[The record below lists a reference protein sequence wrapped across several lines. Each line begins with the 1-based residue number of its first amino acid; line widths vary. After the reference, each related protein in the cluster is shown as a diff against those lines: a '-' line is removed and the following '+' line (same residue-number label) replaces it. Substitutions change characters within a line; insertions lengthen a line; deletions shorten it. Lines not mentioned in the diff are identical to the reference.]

1 MSRNQPKA
9 VLHGGG
15 QRLPVRWANV
25 EGTPP
30 ATISRYRVEPG
41 AAVTRH
47 VHTGKTEYWLVVAG
61 QGIARVGDDDIPVRE
76 GDIVMT
82 VPQVPHELLNTG
94 SEPLLFVNVVQP
106 VGDEPI
112 TTTELA

>member
-1 MSRNQPKA
+1 MSRNQPIA
-9 VLHGGG
+9 VLHGGA

-25 EGTPP
+25 EGAPP

-47 VHTGKTEYWLVVAG
+47 VHTGKTEYWLIIAG
-61 QGIARVGDDDIPVRE
+61 QGIARVGADDIPVQE
-76 GDIVMT
+76 GDIVIT
-82 VPQVPHELLNTG
+82 VPRVPHELLNTG
-94 SEPLLFVNVVQP
+94 LEPLLFVNVVQP
-106 VGDEPI
+106 AGDEPV